1 MHSLLQYCC
10 KMNGVIIDFDQ
21 RLFLDILFSCAENV
35 PLAVL
40 LLFCSEGDNI
50 PDAFTLVNH
59 LNDWLHLIDIPVR
72 GKLGQLELQSLL
84 SFRLLHNFFGISD
97 S

>member
-1 MHSLLQYCC
+1 MHSLLQYC
-10 KMNGVIIDFDQ
+10 KMNRIIIDLYQ

-72 GKLGQLELQSLL
+72 GKLKLELQSLL
-84 SFRLLHNFFGISD
+84 SFMLLHSFLGISD